1 MKKTARLLGLLV
13 AIAAGYY
20 YVRQAATTWNG
31 VDLEVLLSAKS
42 IALTFAALALYL
54 AQIPITAMIWRWILE
69 DMDIRMS
76 SRSSYAVIAST
87 QFAKYLPGNVAQHIG
102 RVAVA
107 RSFGG
112 DVPTLTL
119 SLIYE
124 NVIALLV
131 AVHITMVFLAS
142 RPSPGLEQWLPMG
155 SISLVVVAASAG
167 AVLAFLLLP
176 RLAVYLQR
184 KRGPD
189 AGSGTEVRLSLGRLL
204 IAYGVFVA
212 SFLSLG
218 LAFTLL
224 VHAVAP
230 ANGFSFLPLCGAFAA
245 AWVVGM
251 LVPGAPAGLGVR
263 EGILVV
269 LLSGIV
275 TSTAGVA
282 AIALL
287 RVVTT
292 LGDLLHFVLGTWLL
306 RGTAA
311 TPPQAR
317 GA

>member
-42 IALTFAALALYL
+42 IALTFAALVLYL
-54 AQIPITAMIWRWILE
+54 AQIPITAMIWRWILA
-69 DMDIRMS
+69 DMDVRMS
-76 SRSSYAVIAST
+76 PRSAYAVIAST

-112 DVPTLTL
+112 GVPTLTL

-124 NVIALLV
+124 NVIALL
-131 AVHITMVFLAS
+131 AAIHITMVFLAS
-142 RPSPGLEQWLPMG
+142 RSSSGLERWLPMR
-155 SISLVVVAASAG
+155 SISLVVIAASAA

-176 RLAVYLQR
+176 RLAEYLQR
-184 KRGPD
+184 KRMPD
-189 AGSGTEVRLSLGRLL
+189 AGDGNEFNLSLERLL
-204 IAYGVFVA
+204 LAYGVFIA

-230 ANGFSFLPLCGAFAA
+230 ANGFPFLPLCGAFAA
-245 AWVVGM
+245 AWVVGL

-275 TSTAGVA
+275 TGAAGVTV
-282 AIALL
+282 IALL

-306 RGTAA
+306 RGTPAA
-311 TPPQAR
+311 RTRAR
-317 GA
+317 NG